1 MPIRIGANPIGW
13 SNDDLQDI
21 GGATPLE
28 TCLAEAREAGFV
40 GMELGHKFP
49 REPKALKA
57 ALDPFG
63 MACISG
69 WYSAELLKRDAD
81 EEMKHLRA
89 HLDLLKALGSTVL
102 VFAETSN
109 AIHGDRSKPLSQR
122 PVMAAGD
129 WAEFGRRIT
138 QVAERTLAE
147 GVRLVYHH
155 HMGTIVE
162 SEADIDAFMAATG
175 EAAHLLLDTGHAT
188 WGGAD
193 PARLAE
199 RYRARISHVHAKDV
213 RKGVMEQA
221 RREDWSFLD
230 AILGKGRELGVYTV
244 PGDGMVDYPA
254 VFKALPGYSGWV
266 VVEAEQDP
274 EKAHPLTYAK
284 KGVAHLKQSLKEA
297 GLA

>member
-69 WYSAELLKRDAD
+69 WYSAELLKRDAE
-81 EEMKHLRA
+81 EEMKHLRG
-89 HLDLLKALGSTVL
+89 HLDLLKAMGSTVL

-129 WAEFGRRIT
+129 WAQFGRRIT
-138 QVAERTLAE
+138 EVAERTLAE

-193 PARLAE
+193 PVKLAE
-199 RYRARISHVHAKDV
+199 RYRSRISHFHAKDV
-213 RKGVMEQA
+213 RKGVMEQV

-230 AILGKGRELGVYTV
+230 AILGKGSELGVYTV

-284 KGVAHLKQSLKEA
+284 KGVAHLKLSLKEA

>member
-1 MPIRIGANPIGW
+1 MTIRIGANPIGW
-13 SNDDLQDI
+13 SNDDLQEI
-21 GGATPLE
+21 GGATSLE
-28 TCLAEAREAGFV
+28 TCLSEARQAGFE

-49 REPKALKA
+49 REPEALKA
-57 ALDPFG
+57 ALAPFD

-81 EEMKHLRA
+81 EEMRHLRP
-89 HLDLLKALGSTVL
+89 HLDLLKAMGSHVL

-122 PVMAAGD
+122 PVMQPGD
-129 WAEFGRRIT
+129 WKPFGQRIT
-138 QVAERTLAE
+138 EVAERTLSE

-175 EAAHLLLDTGHAT
+175 PAVHLLLDTGHAT

-193 PARLAE
+193 PAKLAARNRE
-199 RYRARISHVHAKDV
+199 RISHVHAKDV
-213 RKGVMEQA
+213 RKAVMEQA
-221 RREDWSFLD
+221 RAEEWSFLD
-230 AILGKGRELGVYTV
+230 AVLGQGSELGVYTV

-254 VFKALPGYSGWV
+254 IFRALPGYSGWI

-274 EKAHPLTYAK
+274 DKAPPLTYAR
-284 KGVAHLKQSLKEA
+284 KGVAHLKRSLKEA
-297 GLA
+297 GLV

>member
-49 REPKALKA
+49 REPNALKA

-89 HLDLLKALGSTVL
+89 HLDLLKAMGSTVL

-129 WAEFGRRIT
+129 RPPGAPCARPRRRRNPHRRRPRPR
-138 QVAERTLAE
+138 QCAR
-147 GVRLVYHH
+147 
-155 HMGTIVE
+155 
-162 SEADIDAFMAATG
+162 AT
-175 EAAHLLLDTGHAT
+175 
-188 WGGAD
+188 
-193 PARLAE
+193 
-199 RYRARISHVHAKDV
+199 RAV
-213 RKGVMEQA
+213 
-221 RREDWSFLD
+221 
-230 AILGKGRELGVYTV
+230 
-244 PGDGMVDYPA
+244 
-254 VFKALPGYSGWV
+254 
-266 VVEAEQDP
+266 
-274 EKAHPLTYAK
+274 
-284 KGVAHLKQSLKEA
+284 
-297 GLA
+297 